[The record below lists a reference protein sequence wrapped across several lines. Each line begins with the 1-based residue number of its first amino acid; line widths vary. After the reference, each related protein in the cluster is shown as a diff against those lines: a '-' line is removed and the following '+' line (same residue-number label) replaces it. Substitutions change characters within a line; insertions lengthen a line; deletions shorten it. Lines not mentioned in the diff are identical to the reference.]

1 MAAAVMIV
9 SWLRR
14 LYMSRNYSCGALL
27 KQIHDIMEKNANNV
41 LREQDLTIS
50 QSGVL
55 VLLDEKEGKT
65 ASFKDLE
72 KEFGVSQPTMV
83 GILNRLVQKGLVE
96 VLTDSEDKR
105 IRKAHLTQKGADK
118 CKEGYKHMNS
128 AEDQLLKS
136 LTDDEKAEFNRLL
149 LKVKKS
155 FD

>member
-1 MAAAVMIV
+1 MPK
-9 SWLRR
+9 
-14 LYMSRNYSCGALL
+14 NYSCGTLL

-65 ASFKDLE
+65 ASFKELE
-72 KEFGVSQPTMV
+72 KDFGVSQPTMV
-83 GILNRLVQKGLVE
+83 GILNRLVQKDLVE
-96 VLTDSEDKR
+96 VLTDSEDER

-128 AEDQLLKS
+128 AEEQLLKS
-136 LTDDEKAEFNRLL
+136 LTNNEKKEFNRLL
-149 LKVKKS
+149 LKVRKS

>member
-1 MAAAVMIV
+1 
-9 SWLRR
+9 
-14 LYMSRNYSCGALL
+14 MSRNYSCGALL

-128 AEDQLLKS
+128 AEEQLLKS
-136 LTDDEKAEFNRLL
+136 LTNNEKKEFNRLL

>member
-1 MAAAVMIV
+1 MPK
-9 SWLRR
+9 
-14 LYMSRNYSCGALL
+14 NYSCGTLL
-27 KQIHDIMEKNANNV
+27 KQIHDIMEKNANNI
-41 LREQDLTIS
+41 LREQELTIS

-65 ASFKDLE
+65 ASFKELE
-72 KEFGVSQPTMV
+72 KDFGVSQPTMV
-83 GILNRLVQKGLVE
+83 GILNRLVQKDLVE

-128 AEDQLLKS
+128 AEEQLLKS
-136 LTDDEKAEFNRLL
+136 LTDDEKKEFNRLL
-149 LKVKKS
+149 LKVRKS

>member
-1 MAAAVMIV
+1 
-9 SWLRR
+9 
-14 LYMSRNYSCGALL
+14 MSRNYSCGALL

-72 KEFGVSQPTMV
+72 KDFGVSQPTMV

-128 AEDQLLKS
+128 AEDQLLKT

-149 LKVKKS
+149 LKVRKS

>member
-1 MAAAVMIV
+1 
-9 SWLRR
+9 
-14 LYMSRNYSCGALL
+14 MSRNYSCGTLL
-27 KQIHDIMEKNANNV
+27 KQLHDIMEKNANNV
-41 LREQDLTIS
+41 LREQNLTIS

-65 ASFKDLE
+65 ASFKELE
-72 KEFGVSQPTMV
+72 KEFGVSQPTMA
-83 GILNRLVQKGLVE
+83 GILNRLVQKDLVE

-128 AEDQLLKS
+128 AEEQLLKS
-136 LTDDEKAEFNRLL
+136 LTDDEKMEFNRLL

>member
-1 MAAAVMIV
+1 
-9 SWLRR
+9 
-14 LYMSRNYSCGALL
+14 MSKNYSCGTLL

-55 VLLDEKEGKT
+55 VLLDEKEGKM

-72 KEFGVSQPTMV
+72 KDFGVSQPTMV
-83 GILNRLVQKGLVE
+83 GILNRLVQKDLVE
-96 VLTDSEDKR
+96 VLTDSVDKR
-105 IRKAHLTQKGADK
+105 IRKAHLTPKGAAK

-128 AEDQLLKS
+128 AEEQLLKS
-136 LTDDEKAEFNRLL
+136 LTDDEKTEFHKLL
-149 LKVKKS
+149 LKVRKS

>member
-1 MAAAVMIV
+1 
-9 SWLRR
+9 
-14 LYMSRNYSCGALL
+14 MSKDYSCGTLL

-55 VLLDEKEGKT
+55 VLLDEKEEKT
-65 ASFKDLE
+65 ASFKELE
-72 KEFGVSQPTMV
+72 KDFGVSQPTMV
-83 GILNRLVQKGLVE
+83 GILNRLVQKDFVE

>member
-1 MAAAVMIV
+1 
-9 SWLRR
+9 
-14 LYMSRNYSCGALL
+14 MSKNYSCGTLL

-41 LREQDLTIS
+41 LREQELTIS

-65 ASFKDLE
+65 ASFKELE
-72 KEFGVSQPTMV
+72 KDFGVSQPTMV
-83 GILNRLVQKGLVE
+83 GILNRLVQKDLVE

-118 CKEGYKHMNS
+118 CREGYKHMNL
-128 AEDQLLKS
+128 AEEQLLKS
-136 LTDDEKAEFNRLL
+136 LTDDEKIEFNRLL
-149 LKVKKS
+149 LKIRKS

>member
-1 MAAAVMIV
+1 
-9 SWLRR
+9 
-14 LYMSRNYSCGALL
+14 MSKNYSCGTLL
-27 KQIHDIMEKNANNV
+27 KQIHDILEKNANNV

-65 ASFKDLE
+65 ALFKELE
-72 KEFGVSQPTMV
+72 KDFGVSQPTMV
-83 GILNRLVQKGLVE
+83 GILNRLMQKDLVE

-128 AEDQLLKS
+128 SEEQLLKS
-136 LTDDEKAEFNRLL
+136 LTDDEKKEFNRLL
-149 LKVKKS
+149 LKVRNS

>member
-1 MAAAVMIV
+1 MPK
-9 SWLRR
+9 
-14 LYMSRNYSCGALL
+14 NYSCGTLL

-65 ASFKDLE
+65 ASFKELE

-83 GILNRLVQKGLVE
+83 GILNRLVQKDLVE

-128 AEDQLLKS
+128 AEEQLLKS
-136 LTDDEKAEFNRLL
+136 LTNNEKKEFNRLL
-149 LKVKKS
+149 LKVRKS

>member
-1 MAAAVMIV
+1 MPK
-9 SWLRR
+9 
-14 LYMSRNYSCGALL
+14 NYSCGALL
-27 KQIHDIMEKNANNV
+27 KQIHDIMEKNANNI
-41 LREQDLTIS
+41 LRDQELTIS

-65 ASFKDLE
+65 ASFKELE
-72 KEFGVSQPTMV
+72 KDFGVSQPTMV
-83 GILNRLVQKGLVE
+83 GILNRLVQKDLVE

-128 AEDQLLKS
+128 AEEQLLKS
-136 LTDDEKAEFNRLL
+136 LTNNEKKEFNRLL
-149 LKVKKS
+149 LKVRKS

>member
-1 MAAAVMIV
+1 M
-9 SWLRR
+9 LK
-14 LYMSRNYSCGALL
+14 NYSCGTLL

-41 LREQDLTIS
+41 LREQELTIS

-65 ASFKDLE
+65 ASFKELE
-72 KEFGVSQPTMV
+72 KDYGVSQPTMV
-83 GILNRLVQKGLVE
+83 GILNRLVQKDFVE

-105 IRKAHLTQKGADK
+105 IKKAHLTQKGADK

-128 AEDQLLKS
+128 AEEQLLKS
-136 LTDDEKAEFNRLL
+136 LTDDEKKEFNRLL
-149 LKVKKS
+149 SKVRKS

>member
-1 MAAAVMIV
+1 
-9 SWLRR
+9 
-14 LYMSRNYSCGALL
+14 MSKNYSCGTLL
-27 KQIHDIMEKNANNV
+27 KQIHDIMEKNANNI
-41 LREQDLTIS
+41 LREQELTIS

-65 ASFKDLE
+65 ASFKELE
-72 KEFGVSQPTMV
+72 KDFGVSQPTMV
-83 GILNRLVQKGLVE
+83 GILNRLVQKDFVE

-128 AEDQLLKS
+128 AEEQLLKS
-136 LTDDEKAEFNRLL
+136 LTDDEKTEFNRLL
-149 LKVKKS
+149 LKVRES

>member
-1 MAAAVMIV
+1 
-9 SWLRR
+9 
-14 LYMSRNYSCGALL
+14 MSKNYSCGTLL

-41 LREQDLTIS
+41 LREQELTIS

-65 ASFKDLE
+65 ASFKELE
-72 KEFGVSQPTMV
+72 KDFGVSQPTMV
-83 GILNRLVQKGLVE
+83 GILNRLVQKDLVE

-128 AEDQLLKS
+128 AEEQLLNS
-136 LTDDEKAEFNRLL
+136 LTNEEKKEFNRLL
-149 LKVKKS
+149 LKVRKS
-155 FD
+155 IN

>member
-1 MAAAVMIV
+1 
-9 SWLRR
+9 
-14 LYMSRNYSCGALL
+14 MSKNYSCGTLL

-41 LREQDLTIS
+41 LREQKLTIS

-65 ASFKDLE
+65 ASFKELE

-83 GILNRLVQKGLVE
+83 GILNRLVQKDFVE

-128 AEDQLLKS
+128 AEEQLLKS
-136 LTDDEKAEFNRLL
+136 LTDDEKKEFNRLL
-149 LKVKKS
+149 LKVRNS

>member
-1 MAAAVMIV
+1 
-9 SWLRR
+9 
-14 LYMSRNYSCGALL
+14 MSKKYSCSTLL

-41 LREQDLTIS
+41 LREQELTIS

-65 ASFKDLE
+65 ASFKELE
-72 KEFGVSQPTMV
+72 KDFGVSQPTMA
-83 GILNRLVQKGLVE
+83 GILNRLVQKDLVE
-96 VLTDSEDKR
+96 VLSDSEDKR

-128 AEDQLLKS
+128 AEEQLLKS
-136 LTDDEKAEFNRLL
+136 LTDDEKKEFNRLL
-149 LKVKKS
+149 LKVRKS

>member
-1 MAAAVMIV
+1 
-9 SWLRR
+9 
-14 LYMSRNYSCGALL
+14 MSKNYSCGTLL
-27 KQIHDIMEKNANNV
+27 KQIHDVMEKNANNV

-65 ASFKDLE
+65 ASFKELE
-72 KEFGVSQPTMV
+72 KDFGVSQPTMV
-83 GILNRLVQKGLVE
+83 GILNRLVQKDLVE

-128 AEDQLLKS
+128 AEEQLLKS
-136 LTDDEKAEFNRLL
+136 LTDDEKIEFNRLL
-149 LKVKKS
+149 LKVRKS

>member
-1 MAAAVMIV
+1 MPK
-9 SWLRR
+9 
-14 LYMSRNYSCGALL
+14 NYSCGTLL

-65 ASFKDLE
+65 ASFKELE
-72 KEFGVSQPTMV
+72 KDFGVSQPTMV
-83 GILNRLVQKGLVE
+83 GILNRLVQKDLVE

-128 AEDQLLKS
+128 AEEQLLKS
-136 LTDDEKAEFNRLL
+136 LTDDEKREFNRLL
-149 LKVKKS
+149 LKVRKS

>member
-1 MAAAVMIV
+1 
-9 SWLRR
+9 
-14 LYMSRNYSCGALL
+14 MSKNYSCGALL

-41 LREQDLTIS
+41 LREQELTIS

-65 ASFKDLE
+65 ASFKELE
-72 KEFGVSQPTMV
+72 KEFGVSQPTMA
-83 GILNRLVQKGLVE
+83 GILNRLVQKDLVE

-128 AEDQLLKS
+128 AEEQLLKS
-136 LTDDEKAEFNRLL
+136 LTRDEKKEFNRLL
-149 LKVKKS
+149 LKVRKS

>member
-1 MAAAVMIV
+1 
-9 SWLRR
+9 
-14 LYMSRNYSCGALL
+14 MSKNYSCGTLL

-41 LREQDLTIS
+41 HREQELTIS

-65 ASFKDLE
+65 ASFKELE
-72 KEFGVSQPTMV
+72 KEFGVSQPPMV
-83 GILNRLVQKGLVE
+83 GILNRLVQKDFVE

-128 AEDQLLKS
+128 AEEQLLKS
-136 LTDDEKAEFNRLL
+136 LTDDEKIEFNRLL
-149 LKVKKS
+149 LKVRKS

>member
-1 MAAAVMIV
+1 
-9 SWLRR
+9 
-14 LYMSRNYSCGALL
+14 MSRNYSCGTLL
-27 KQIHDIMEKNANNV
+27 KQLHDIMEKNANNV
-41 LREQDLTIS
+41 LREQNLTIS

-65 ASFKDLE
+65 ASFKELE
-72 KEFGVSQPTMV
+72 KEFGVSQPTMA
-83 GILNRLVQKGLVE
+83 GILNRLVQKDLVE

-128 AEDQLLKS
+128 AEEQLLKS
-136 LTDDEKAEFNRLL
+136 LTDDEKMEFNRLL
-149 LKVKKS
+149 LKLRKS

>member
-1 MAAAVMIV
+1 MPK
-9 SWLRR
+9 
-14 LYMSRNYSCGALL
+14 NYSCGTLL

-65 ASFKDLE
+65 ALFKELE
-72 KEFGVSQPTMV
+72 KDFGVSQPTMV
-83 GILNRLVQKGLVE
+83 GILNRLVQKDLVE

-128 AEDQLLKS
+128 AEEQLLKS
-136 LTDDEKAEFNRLL
+136 LTNNEKKEFNRLL
-149 LKVKKS
+149 LKVRKS